1 MINRISFAFEKK
13 CMEGINIYENFI
25 ILQLTVIAQMP
36 VLHMNI
42 LLLLV
47 EDVFSMKLYATHL
60 QRALKIPW
68 FILLSELFILTVGF
82 VLVPLGSS
90 K

>member
-1 MINRISFAFEKK
+1 
-13 CMEGINIYENFI
+13 MEGINIYESFI

-42 LLLLV
+42 LLLLA
-47 EDVFSMKLYATHL
+47 EDSFSTKLCTTHL

-68 FILLSELFILTVGF
+68 FILLSELFILTF
-82 VLVPLGSS
+82 PLALFLCR
-90 K
+90 